1 MENWQ
6 LTQIQTLLGA
16 KTKLTVS
23 EILSQMIAELGFDYF
38 SFYLRLPLPV
48 TRPTVIHLH
57 NYPGD
62 WMNHYWQQ
70 SYDIVDPTLTRCRE
84 SIVPVLWQDLMST
97 GTKSFWQDAYGHGLH
112 TGVAQPS
119 HGPGGAFS
127 LLNLA
132 CDDHRVSIDELRS
145 KSLRLSWLA
154 HATNQSMT
162 NVIRSN
168 IYGDPNSK
176 LTAREIEVLRWTA
189 DGKTASEVGL
199 IMEISERTVNFH
211 VGNSLV
217 KLNATNKTSAVIKAA
232 MLGLL

>member
-6 LTQIQTLLGA
+6 LTQIQTLLAA
-16 KTKLTVS
+16 KNKIAIS
-23 EILSQMIAELGFDYF
+23 ESLAQIISQMGFDYF
-38 SFYLRLPLPV
+38 SFYLRSPLPV
-48 TRPTVIHLH
+48 TRPAVIHLH
-57 NYPGD
+57 NYPEG
-62 WMNHYWQQ
+62 WMDHYWHK
-70 SYDIVDPTLTRCRE
+70 SYDVVDPTLTRCRE
-84 SIVPVLWQDLMST
+84 SIIPVLWQELITSDSKYFWKDAFDNGLRT
-97 GTKSFWQDAYGHGLH
+97 GI
-112 TGVAQPS
+112 AQPS

-127 LLNLA
+127 ILNLA
-132 CDDHRVSIDELRS
+132 CKEELGLDELRA
-145 KSLRLSWLA
+145 KSLRLSWVA

-162 NVIRSN
+162 NIVRKG

-211 VGNSLV
+211 VGNSLM

>member
-6 LTQIQTLLGA
+6 LTQIQTLLDA
-16 KTKLTVS
+16 KNRTTIS
-23 EILSQMIAELGFDYF
+23 EILSRTIAELGFDYF

-57 NYPGD
+57 NYPAD
-62 WMNHYWQQ
+62 WMANYWQK
-70 SYDIVDPTLTRCRE
+70 SYDNIDPTLTRCRNAV
-84 SIVPVLWQDLMST
+84 VPVLWQDLMSNDS
-97 GTKSFWQDAYGHGLH
+97 KYFWKDAFDHGLR
-112 TGVAQPS
+112 TGIAQPS

-132 CDDHRVSIDELRS
+132 CGDHRIDIDELRS